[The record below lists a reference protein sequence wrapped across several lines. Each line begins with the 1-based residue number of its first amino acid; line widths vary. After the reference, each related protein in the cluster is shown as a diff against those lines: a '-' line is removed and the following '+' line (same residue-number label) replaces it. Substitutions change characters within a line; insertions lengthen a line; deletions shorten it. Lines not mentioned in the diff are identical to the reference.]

1 MRPEAFGAKN
11 IWWWAYNLAV
21 TCAWPML
28 AYYYVLRVRLGQK
41 YQSSYRQRLGWGS
54 PSWAPGAPTVW
65 FHALSVGE
73 THSVVPLV
81 KSLKECYPHI
91 NVVFSSATETGQQ
104 AARRQLSPWVAR
116 FFFLPHDFPWAVTE
130 LVRQLRPLLF
140 ILVETDIWPNLL
152 WALTRRG
159 IPSILVNA
167 RLSPRS
173 FQHLRRIR
181 ALFGPVLR
189 CFDQIFVQS
198 TQDLRRFQQ
207 LGFTEERLHAI
218 GNLKFDQAFEPLS
231 VSDLEQ
237 LRVSAGIASDRPV
250 WIAGSTHPGEEQLL
264 LQVHHAL
271 LPRHPEL
278 LLILAPRQVQRGA
291 ALAALAQGWSLQ
303 ASRRSRQETAAGKP
317 VLVLDTMGELARFYG
332 LAHCAFLGGSLLPIG
347 GHNPL
352 EPLAQGKP
360 VLWGPFM
367 FNFRELEQTLLDAG
381 CARKVRGPQ
390 ELRDALTQCL
400 TAPGQRQRT
409 AEAARQLFLRHQGS
423 SQRVLQHLGQFFR

>member
-1 MRPEAFGAKN
+1 MRTELFGPKN
-11 IWWWAYNLAV
+11 IWWWAYNLAL
-21 TCAWPML
+21 TCSWPIL
-28 AYYYVLRVRLGQK
+28 GGYYALRVRLGRK
-41 YQSSYRQRLGWGS
+41 YQRSYRQRMGWRLPTWG
-54 PSWAPGAPTVW
+54 PGAPTVW

-73 THSVVPLV
+73 THSVAPLIR
-81 KSLKECYPHI
+81 SLKECYPHI

-104 AARRQLSPWVAR
+104 AASRQLSPWVAC
-116 FFFLPHDFPWAVTE
+116 FFYLPHDFPWAVTE
-130 LVRQLRPLLF
+130 LVRQLRPSLF

-152 WALTRRG
+152 WALRRRG
-159 IPSILVNA
+159 IPRILVNA

-181 ALFGPVLR
+181 VLFGPVLR
-189 CFDQIFVQS
+189 CFEQIFVQS
-198 TQDLRRFQQ
+198 AQDLWRFQQ
-207 LGFTEERLHAI
+207 LGFSGERLHAI

-231 VSDLEQ
+231 VSELDQ
-237 LRVSAGIASDRPV
+237 LHVSAGITSDRPV

-271 LPRHPEL
+271 LQRHPEL

-291 ALAALAQGWSLQ
+291 ALVALSQRCSLQ

-360 VLWGPFM
+360 VLWGPYM

-381 CARKVRGPQ
+381 CARKVHDSE
-390 ELRDALTQCL
+390 ELRNALSQCL
-400 TAPGQRQRT
+400 SAPGQRQRT
-409 AEAARQLFLRHQGS
+409 AEAAKQLFLRHQGS
-423 SQRVLQHLGQFFR
+423 SQRILEHLRQFFC